1 MEIKKYTLHYSCD
14 FILLCYDVN
23 AVISPVC
30 LVKKDVKSFKKSNW
44 TSSKTF
50 LSSHWNGRIEIGLE
64 LENRNLEAVTVV
76 LYCTVLWVCV
86 SLLCFIILLLCLQ
99 ISVCLSHFGWHCP
112 VRSVSWPLSLLCS
125 CFVFCR
131 WVKVSFLSLGFL
143 FFLGEFFIHLL
154 TVHPLVFSICSCDGD
169 GWWSLRICFS
179 FSWVDGCWGQT
190 NVPFLKTRL
199 FSSH

>member
-30 LVKKDVKSFKKSNW
+30 LVKKDVKSFLKIQ
-44 TSSKTF
+44 
-50 LSSHWNGRIEIGLE
+50 LSIKQNLHIQSLKRTYRIGLE

-154 TVHPLVFSICSCDGD
+154 TVHPLVFSIFSCD
-169 GWWSLRICFS
+169 GWWSLRICFW
-179 FSWVDGCWGQT
+179 FSWVGGCWGQT